1 MDGKKNL
8 AVLGATGSI
17 GTSTLDIVRQFPDRY
32 RILSLTAGRNIERLA
47 RQIAEFRPRLAVV
60 LEEADRERLAKILP
74 GDLNV
79 ELLWGESGLTAA
91 ASLTDL
97 DMVVT
102 GVVGA
107 AGLMPTLAAIDAGK
121 PIALANKE
129 TLVMAG
135 EIVMAR
141 AAAAGV
147 PILPVDSE
155 HSAIFQCIGA
165 HPRKE
170 VDRIFL
176 TASGGPFRTL
186 PADQFAAIRPE
197 DALKHP
203 NWSMGAKITIDS
215 ATLMNKGLEFI
226 EARFLFGLAPEKI
239 DVVVHPQSIIHSMVG
254 FVDGSVLAQLGIPDM
269 KGPIGYA
276 LSYPERLPHQLDYPD
291 FTTLATLSFEAP
303 DLARFPCLALAYEA
317 CRQGGTLPAV
327 LNAANEVA
335 VHAFLQHRLNFGH
348 IHQVID
354 GTMTGMTGCRT
365 PTSRR
370 SARRTAGPGGRPRM
384 PFGRDRETG
393 APLDFHRMSR
403 TIRIHADLCAPVAPA
418 SHHGSVLFFGGGQP
432 DA

>member
-1 MDGKKNL
+1 MSAKKNL

-17 GTSTLDIVRQFPDRY
+17 GCSTLDIVRQFPDRY
-32 RILSLTAGRNIERLA
+32 RAVSLTAGRNVEMLA
-47 RQIAEFRPRLAVV
+47 RQIAEFRPVLAVV
-60 LEEADRERLAKILP
+60 IDEADRDRLRQLLP
-74 GDLNV
+74 DDV
-79 ELLWGESGLTAA
+79 KTDLLWGESGMIEA
-91 ASLTDL
+91 ASLPDA

-135 EIVMAR
+135 ETVMAR

-155 HSAIFQCIGA
+155 HSAIYQCIGR
-165 HPRKE
+165 HPRRE
-170 VDRIFL
+170 VARLFL

-186 PADQFAAIRPE
+186 ARDRFDAIRLE

-226 EARFLFGLAPEKI
+226 EARHLFDMAPDKI
-239 DVVVHPQSIIHSMVG
+239 EVIVHPQSIVHSMVG

-276 LSYPERLPHQLDYPD
+276 LAYPERLPLKLGYPD
-291 FTTLATLSFEAP
+291 FTALAQLTFEPP
-303 DLARFPCLALAYEA
+303 DLERFPCLALAFEA
-317 CRQGGTLPAV
+317 CARGGTLPAV
-327 LNAANEVA
+327 LNAANETA
-335 VHAFLQHRLNFGH
+335 VSAFLERRIAFTDIHRV
-348 IHQVID
+348 IHQ
-354 GTMTGMTGCRT
+354 TMERHT
-365 PTSRR
+365 PQFQPSIEQIRE
-370 SARRTAGPGGRPRM
+370 A
-384 PFGRDRETG
+384 DREARQIAG
-393 APLDFHRMSR
+393 NE
-403 TIRIHADLCAPVAPA
+403 IRRCNA
-418 SHHGSVLFFGGGQP
+418 
-432 DA
+432 

>member
-1 MDGKKNL
+1 MNAKKNL

-17 GTSTLDIVRQFPDRY
+17 GCSTLDIVRQFPERY
-32 RILSLTAGRNIERLA
+32 RAVSLTAGRNVALLA
-47 RQIAEFRPRLAVV
+47 RQIAEFRPALAVV
-60 LEEADRERLAKILP
+60 IDESDRDRLRQLLP
-74 GDLNV
+74 DDV
-79 ELLWGESGLTAA
+79 KTELLWGESGMIAA
-91 ASLTDL
+91 ASLPDA

-135 EIVMAR
+135 ETVMAR

-155 HSAIFQCIGA
+155 HSAIYQCIGQ
-165 HPRKE
+165 HPRRE
-170 VDRIFL
+170 VARLFL

-186 PADQFAAIRPE
+186 APDRFGAIRLE
-197 DALKHP
+197 DALNHP

-226 EARFLFGLAPEKI
+226 EARHLFDMAPEKI
-239 DVVVHPQSIIHSMVG
+239 EVIVHPQSIVHSMVG

-276 LSYPERLPHQLDYPD
+276 LAYPERLPLELGFPD
-291 FTTLATLSFEAP
+291 FTALAQLTFEPP
-303 DLARFPCLALAYEA
+303 DLERFPCLGLAFEA
-317 CRQGGTLPAV
+317 CTQGGTLPAV

-335 VHAFLQHRLNFGH
+335 VSAFLERRIAFTDIHR
-348 IHQVID
+348 VIRQ
-354 GTMTGMTGCRT
+354 TMERHT
-365 PTSRR
+365 PQSQP
-370 SARRTAGPGGRPRM
+370 SIEQICEA
-384 PFGRDRETG
+384 DREARKMTS
-393 APLDFHRMSR
+393 DE
-403 TIRIHADLCAPVAPA
+403 IRRCSA
-418 SHHGSVLFFGGGQP
+418 
-432 DA
+432 

>member
-1 MDGKKNL
+1 MVNAMNAKKNL

-17 GTSTLDIVRQFPDRY
+17 GCSTLDIVRQFPDRY
-32 RILSLTAGRNIERLA
+32 RAVSLTAGRNVALLA
-47 RQIAEFRPRLAVV
+47 RQIAEFRPALAVV
-60 LEEADRERLAKILP
+60 IDEADRDRLRELLP
-74 GDLNV
+74 DDV
-79 ELLWGESGLTAA
+79 KTDLLWGESGMIVA
-91 ASLTDL
+91 ASLPDA

-155 HSAIFQCIGA
+155 HSAIYQCIGQ
-165 HPRKE
+165 HPRRE
-170 VDRIFL
+170 VARLFL

-186 PADQFAAIRPE
+186 APDRFGAIRLE
-197 DALKHP
+197 DALNHP

-226 EARFLFGLAPEKI
+226 EARHLFDMAPDKI
-239 DVVVHPQSIIHSMVG
+239 EVIVHPQSIVHSMVG

-276 LSYPERLPHQLDYPD
+276 LAYPERLPLELGYPD
-291 FTTLATLSFEAP
+291 FTTLAKLTFEPP
-303 DLARFPCLALAYEA
+303 DLERFPCLALAFEA
-317 CRQGGTLPAV
+317 CAGGGTLPAV
-327 LNAANEVA
+327 LNAANEMA
-335 VHAFLQHRLNFGH
+335 VSAFLERRIAFTDIHRV
-348 IHQVID
+348 IHQ
-354 GTMTGMTGCRT
+354 TMERHT
-365 PTSRR
+365 PQFQPSIEQIRE
-370 SARRTAGPGGRPRM
+370 A
-384 PFGRDRETG
+384 DREARQIAG
-393 APLDFHRMSR
+393 NE
-403 TIRIHADLCAPVAPA
+403 IRRCNA
-418 SHHGSVLFFGGGQP
+418 
-432 DA
+432 

>member
-1 MDGKKNL
+1 MKASKTL

-32 RILSLTAGRNIERLA
+32 RILSLTAGRNVDLLA
-47 RQIAEFRPRLAVV
+47 RQIMEFRPRLAVV
-60 LEEADRERLAKILP
+60 LEQADRDRLAALLP
-74 GDLNV
+74 DDQRT
-79 ELLWGESGLTAA
+79 ELLWGESGMRAA
-91 ASLTDL
+91 ASLEEV

-155 HSAIFQCIGA
+155 HSAIFQCIGN
-165 HPRKE
+165 HPRQE
-170 VDRIFL
+170 VDRLFL

-186 PADQFAAIRPE
+186 PAEEFGAVRPE
-197 DALKHP
+197 HALKHP

-226 EARFLFGLAPEKI
+226 EARFLFGLAPQQIEVLI
-239 DVVVHPQSIIHSMVG
+239 HPQSIVHSMVG
-254 FVDGSVLAQLGIPDM
+254 FVDGTVLAQLGIPDM

-276 LSYPERLPHQLDYPD
+276 LSYPDRLPLRLDYPD
-291 FTTLATLSFEAP
+291 FTALANLSFEAP
-303 DLARFPCLALAYEA
+303 DLKRFPCLSLAYHA
-317 CRQGGTLPAV
+317 CREGGTLPAV

-335 VHAFLQHRLNFGH
+335 VNAFLQGRIAFADIQRIIAHTMDQHTPEPHPDIDH
-348 IHQVID
+348 IRAADRQ
-354 GTMTGMTGCRT
+354 
-365 PTSRR
+365 
-370 SARRTAGPGGRPRM
+370 ARRVAGEAVQKR
-384 PFGRDRETG
+384 
-393 APLDFHRMSR
+393 
-403 TIRIHADLCAPVAPA
+403 
-418 SHHGSVLFFGGGQP
+418 
-432 DA
+432 

>member
-1 MDGKKNL
+1 MNAKKNL

-17 GTSTLDIVRQFPDRY
+17 GCSTLDIVRQFPDRY
-32 RILSLTAGRNIERLA
+32 RAVSLTAGRNVALLA
-47 RQIAEFRPRLAVV
+47 RQIAEFRPALAVV
-60 LEEADRERLAKILP
+60 IDEADRDRLRELLP
-74 GDLNV
+74 DDV
-79 ELLWGESGLTAA
+79 KTDLLWGESGMIVA
-91 ASLTDL
+91 ASLPDA

-155 HSAIFQCIGA
+155 HSAIYQCIGQ
-165 HPRKE
+165 HPRRE
-170 VDRIFL
+170 VARLFL

-186 PADQFAAIRPE
+186 APDRFGAIRLE
-197 DALKHP
+197 DALNHP

-226 EARFLFGLAPEKI
+226 EARHLFDMAPDKI
-239 DVVVHPQSIIHSMVG
+239 EVIVHPQSIVHSMVG

-276 LSYPERLPHQLDYPD
+276 LAYPERLPLELGYPD
-291 FTTLATLSFEAP
+291 FTTLAKLTFEPP
-303 DLARFPCLALAYEA
+303 DLERFPCLALAFEA
-317 CRQGGTLPAV
+317 CAGGGTLPAV
-327 LNAANEVA
+327 LNAANEMA
-335 VHAFLQHRLNFGH
+335 VSAFLERRIAFTDIHRV
-348 IHQVID
+348 IHQ
-354 GTMTGMTGCRT
+354 TMERHT
-365 PTSRR
+365 PQFQPSIEQIRE
-370 SARRTAGPGGRPRM
+370 A
-384 PFGRDRETG
+384 DREARQIAG
-393 APLDFHRMSR
+393 NE
-403 TIRIHADLCAPVAPA
+403 IRRCNA
-418 SHHGSVLFFGGGQP
+418 
-432 DA
+432 

>member
-1 MDGKKNL
+1 MNSPKNL

-17 GTSTLDIVRQFPDRY
+17 GTSTLEIVRQFPDRY
-32 RILSLTAGRNIERLA
+32 RVRSLTAGRNVDLLA
-47 RQIAEFRPRLAVV
+47 RLIMEFRPRLAAV
-60 LEEADRERLAKILP
+60 LEQADRDRLAALLP
-74 GDLNV
+74 DGLEI
-79 ELLWGESGLTAA
+79 ELLWGETGMQAA
-91 ASLTDL
+91 ASLEDV

-141 AAAAGV
+141 AAGAGV

-165 HPRKE
+165 HPRQE
-170 VDRIFL
+170 VARLFL

-186 PADQFAAIRPE
+186 PAEDFGGIRPE
-197 DALKHP
+197 HALKHP

-226 EARFLFGLAPEKI
+226 EARFLFGLAPRQIEVLI
-239 DVVVHPQSIIHSMVG
+239 HPQSIVHSMVG
-254 FVDGSVLAQLGIPDM
+254 FVDGAVLAQLGIPDM

-276 LSYPERLPHQLDYPD
+276 LSYPDRLPLGLDYPD
-291 FTTLATLSFEAP
+291 FTALANLSFEAP
-303 DLARFPCLALAYEA
+303 DLKRFPCLSLAYDA
-317 CRQGGTLPAV
+317 CREGGTLPAV

-335 VHAFLQHRLNFGH
+335 VNAFLQGRIAFTDIHRIIAH
-348 IHQVID
+348 TMDRHAQAPHPEID
-354 GTMTGMTGCRT
+354 QIRAADHE
-365 PTSRR
+365 
-370 SARRTAGPGGRPRM
+370 ARRVAG
-384 PFGRDRETG
+384 E
-393 APLDFHRMSR
+393 A
-403 TIRIHADLCAPVAPA
+403 V
-418 SHHGSVLFFGGGQP
+418 QKQ
-432 DA
+432 

>member
-1 MDGKKNL
+1 MKAQKNL

-32 RILSLTAGRNIERLA
+32 RILSLTAGRNVERLA
-47 RQIAEFRPRLAVV
+47 RRIMEFRPRMAAV
-60 LEEADRERLAKILP
+60 LEEADRDRLAKILP
-74 GDLNV
+74 GDLDV
-79 ELLWGESGLTAA
+79 ALLWGEPGMTAA
-91 ASLTDL
+91 ASLADL

-107 AGLMPTLAAIDAGK
+107 AGLMPTLAAIEAGK

-135 EIVMAR
+135 ELVMTR

-155 HSAIFQCIGA
+155 HSAIFQCIGR
-165 HPRKE
+165 HPRQE
-170 VDRIFL
+170 VDRLFL

-186 PADQFAAIRPE
+186 PADRFAAIRPE

-226 EARFLFGLAPEKI
+226 EARFLFGLAPKKI
-239 DVVVHPQSIIHSMVG
+239 EVVVHPQSIIHSMVG
-254 FVDGSVLAQLGIPDM
+254 FVDGSILAQLGIPDM

-291 FTTLATLSFEAP
+291 FTALANLSFEAP
-303 DLARFPCLALAYEA
+303 DLERFPCLALAYEA

-335 VHAFLQHRLNFGH
+335 VHAFLQRRLAFTDIHRIIEGVMTRH
-348 IHQVID
+348 AGVARPDID
-354 GTMTGMTGCRT
+354 TICAADRW
-365 PTSRR
+365 
-370 SARRTAGPGGRPRM
+370 ARQAAA
-384 PFGRDRETG
+384 D
-393 APLDFHRMSR
+393 AISVPLHK
-403 TIRIHADLCAPVAPA
+403 
-418 SHHGSVLFFGGGQP
+418 
-432 DA
+432 